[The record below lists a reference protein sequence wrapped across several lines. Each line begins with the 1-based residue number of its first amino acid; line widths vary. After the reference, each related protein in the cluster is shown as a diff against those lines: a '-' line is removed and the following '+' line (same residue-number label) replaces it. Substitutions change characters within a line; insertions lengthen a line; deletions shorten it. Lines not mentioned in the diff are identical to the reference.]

1 MSTIIRTPL
10 LFTPAVTNQT
20 YAIHLSQASSFHR
33 LRELA
38 QFLFKTHPTDVSVLN
53 ELAYGFAALGDFISV
68 DAVRA
73 QLQALNRLEGLADFA
88 RVDFSAHFA
97 EKAKKRKVSSAHIA
111 ERFDTALGV
120 VHQQGFTP
128 LTSGFIL
135 DEWDTTASLRFVV
148 AGTTQQRTHLGG
160 CIADTIVRQYDDDLG
175 DLITFGVTPPRET
188 TYAF

>member
-10 LFTPAVTNQT
+10 LFTPSVTNQT

-33 LRELA
+33 LRELT

-53 ELAYGFAALGDFISV
+53 ELAYGFAAVGDFISV
-68 DAVRA
+68 HAVRE
-73 QLQALNRLEGLADFA
+73 QLQALNQLEGLADFA

-97 EKAKKRKVSSAHIA
+97 EKARKRNVSSAHIA

-148 AGTTQQRTHLGG
+148 AGTTQQRTHLAG
-160 CIADTIVRQYDDDLG
+160 CIADTIVGQYDDDLG

-188 TYAF
+188 AYAV